1 MLAGIAFS
9 LFAVYLLEHL
19 YSLLVTFFYLAK
31 LDVLAFKFN
40 YRDVVNILTAA
51 ECVLLDVLCEIAYM
65 KLA

>member
-31 LDVLAFKFN
+31 LDVLAFKLN
-40 YRDVVNILTAA
+40 YRDIVNILTAA
-51 ECVLLDVLCEIAYM
+51 ECVLLDVLREIAYV
-65 KLA
+65 KFA